1 MSWARE
7 LGNVGRELFGPS
19 EEAALPPEPLPN
31 ELLLATSG
39 GANQPVYGEP
49 AALEEHVP
57 GGGGPSGAAHRVPG
71 GGVSALH
78 HLEADLLLVGTEA
91 GAVLAYQLHPSAAAD
106 DGLALVSLSWRLE
119 AFDSPLFISFFVE
132 RARGADVV
140 PLHDCVSFVLC
151 VSLCLRH

>member
-57 GGGGPSGAAHRVPG
+57 PGTRCAAP
-71 GGVSALH
+71 
-78 HLEADLLLVGTEA
+78 LL
-91 GAVLAYQLHPSAAAD
+91 
-106 DGLALVSLSWRLE
+106 SL
-119 AFDSPLFISFFVE
+119 I
-132 RARGADVV
+132 
-140 PLHDCVSFVLC
+140 HI
-151 VSLCLRH
+151 